1 MLPANPPPFAR
12 VSALASR
19 ERRRFYRASL
29 LALGL
34 HVAVAWAGTWASNE
48 LASFARG
55 VQSSLEH
62 DKHREILVA
71 LEREP
76 PPPPEPPAPVPETPA
91 PKAPEP
97 KPVKVDKAP
106 ARPVEAPPAP
116 APAQAGRVL
125 AAEPDPEEPLDLTG
139 NTFVQGNADAYVG
152 GVTAAN
158 GRATQP
164 VRNLHAQGDGV
175 PGGTG
180 TAPSGADHSRRATP
194 LEKNWDC
201 PFPAEAGGIDS
212 LLVNVAVTVSPS
224 GKVTKVDVL
233 GDPGHGFGREAVR
246 CAFAQSFSSALD
258 QSGKPV
264 ATTIA
269 IVVRFKRR

>member
-1 MLPANPPPFAR
+1 M
-12 VSALASR
+12 
-19 ERRRFYRASL
+19 
-29 LALGL
+29 
-34 HVAVAWAGTWASNE
+34 
-48 LASFARG
+48 
-55 VQSSLEH
+55 
-62 DKHREILVA
+62 
-71 LEREP
+71 
-76 PPPPEPPAPVPETPA
+76 
-91 PKAPEP
+91 
-97 KPVKVDKAP
+97 
-106 ARPVEAPPAP
+106 
-116 APAQAGRVL
+116 L

-164 VRNLHAQGDGV
+164 VRNLRARADGV

-180 TAPSGADHSRRATP
+180 AAAPSGADRSRRATP

-246 CAFAQSFSSALD
+246 CAFTQSFSPALD
-258 QSGKPV
+258 QSGNPV